1 MFVKKLFNT
10 SNQNNRVIYIV
21 LSSIV
26 DRNSRFPKILDYFTF
41 SNFRLFHE
49 TSALIFFA
57 KLWNKK
63 CKHFSKKRGE
73 ILTYNAELCTEVFSA
88 ITCCSYGFREIIFS
102 RNFAKPIFA
111 KTIISKFRIVFTK
124 NAKFREKM
132 NEIRTKFFA
141 FFRESFRSLETLCQS
156 WSTQYYPGTRLKG
169 ERLS

>member
-1 MFVKKLFNT
+1 MCLSKNCLTLRTKIIELY
-10 SNQNNRVIYIV
+10 IY

-63 CKHFSKKRGE
+63 CKHFSKKGGE
-73 ILTYNAELCTEVFSA
+73 IITYNAELCTEVFSA

-124 NAKFREKM
+124 KCEMSGKNERNT
-132 NEIRTKFFA
+132 NEIFRIFSRKFSFA
-141 FFRESFRSLETLCQS
+141 GNPMSELKYAILS
-156 WSTQYYPGTRLKG
+156 WNKIKG
-169 ERLS
+169 WTT